1 MSAHRLAEWLC
12 QTGALRTDAVSV
24 EALTPLQMDRM
35 RALQCASADAYLE
48 LVKANP
54 EEQSRVIAACAPS
67 ETWLFRYAASFEFI
81 RRLHQRTTQPIRA
94 LSAGSGGL
102 AEPSSI
108 AATLAAAGLPAE
120 SITVESI
127 DQCVDAVRAPN
138 VFAGMLAREPLP
150 SWANVFF
157 TPVSASTP
165 GIALRSSLFS
175 RIACARGDLRSCVL
189 QSRYDII
196 FFRNVAIYLSDSV
209 RTRVL
214 TRLRD
219 VLAPDGLLFVGH
231 AEMRLAEQC
240 GFAPVTEVGAFVL
253 RARRERTV
261 VAQPLRET
269 TFNNVVRATE
279 VRHLSPAAKPVPAP
293 EPLTP
298 LSPLMLAQDAV
309 ARDPSKASL
318 HEALAEEELAL
329 SDSVSAEHSLRRALY
344 LEQTRESA
352 LLKLGMLLEQ
362 QGRSAEADRLRARA
376 FRAHLATEGGAR

>member
-12 QTGALRTDAVSV
+12 QTGALRADAVSV

-54 EEQSRVIAACAPS
+54 EEQSRVVAACAPS

-81 RRLHQRTTQPIRA
+81 RRLYQRTTQPIRA

-150 SWANVFF
+150 SWANAFF

-261 VAQPLRET
+261 DAQPLRET

-279 VRHLSPAAKPVPAP
+279 VRHLSAAAKPIPAR
-293 EPLTP
+293 EP

-309 ARDPSKASL
+309 ARDPSNASL

-329 SDSVSAEHSLRRALY
+329 GDSVSAEHSFRRALY
-344 LEQTRESA
+344 LEQNRESA

>member
-12 QTGALRTDAVSV
+12 QTGALRADAVSV

-54 EEQSRVIAACAPS
+54 EEQSRVVAACAPS

-81 RRLHQRTTQPIRA
+81 RRLYQRTTQPIRA

-150 SWANVFF
+150 SWANAFF
-157 TPVSASTP
+157 TPVSASTT

-261 VAQPLRET
+261 DAQPLRET

-279 VRHLSPAAKPVPAP
+279 VRHLSAAAKPVPAR
-293 EPLTP
+293 EP

-309 ARDPSKASL
+309 ARDPSNASL

-329 SDSVSAEHSLRRALY
+329 GDSVSAEHSFRRALY
-344 LEQTRESA
+344 LEQNRESA

-362 QGRSAEADRLRARA
+362 QGRSLEADRLRARA

>member
-1 MSAHRLAEWLC
+1 M
-12 QTGALRTDAVSV
+12 
-24 EALTPLQMDRM
+24 
-35 RALQCASADAYLE
+35 
-48 LVKANP
+48 
-54 EEQSRVIAACAPS
+54 
-67 ETWLFRYAASFEFI
+67 
-81 RRLHQRTTQPIRA
+81 
-94 LSAGSGGL
+94 
-102 AEPSSI
+102 
-108 AATLAAAGLPAE
+108 
-120 SITVESI
+120 
-127 DQCVDAVRAPN
+127 DAVRAPN

-279 VRHLSPAAKPVPAP
+279 VRHLSPAAKPVPAR
-293 EPLTP
+293 EP

-309 ARDPSKASL
+309 ARDPSNASL

>member
-12 QTGALRTDAVSV
+12 QTGALRADAVSV

-81 RRLHQRTTQPIRA
+81 RRLYQRTTQPIRA

-150 SWANVFF
+150 SWANAFF
-157 TPVSASTP
+157 TPLSASTP

-279 VRHLSPAAKPVPAP
+279 VRHLSPAAKPVPAR
-293 EPLTP
+293 EP

-309 ARDPSKASL
+309 ARDPSNASL

>member
-12 QTGALRTDAVSV
+12 QTGALRADAVSV
-24 EALTPLQMDRM
+24 EALALLQMERM
-35 RALQCASADAYLE
+35 RALQCASADAYFE
-48 LVKANP
+48 LVRANP

-102 AEPSSI
+102 AEPASI

-127 DQCVDAVRAPN
+127 DQCVEAVRAPN

-150 SWANVFF
+150 SWANAFF
-157 TPVSASTP
+157 APASAGTS

-175 RIACARGDLRSCVL
+175 RIACARGDLRSCEL

-214 TRLRD
+214 ARLRD
-219 VLAPDGLLFVGH
+219 ALAPEGLLFVGH
-231 AEMRLAEQC
+231 AEMRVAEQC
-240 GFAPVTEVGAFVL
+240 GFAPVAEVGAFVL
-253 RARRERTV
+253 RARRETTV
-261 VAQPLRET
+261 GAQPLKEAT
-269 TFNNVVRATE
+269 CNNVVRATE
-279 VRHLSPAAKPVPAP
+279 VQQLSAAAKPVPAL
-293 EPLTP
+293 EP
-298 LSPLMLAQDAV
+298 LSPLLLAQGAIS
-309 ARDPSKASL
+309 RDPSNASL

-329 SDSVSAEHSLRRALY
+329 GDSASAEHSFRRALY

-352 LLKLGMLLEQ
+352 LLKLGILLEQ

-376 FRAHLATEGGAR
+376 FRAHLANEGGSR

>member
-12 QTGALRTDAVSV
+12 QTGALRADAVSV

-150 SWANVFF
+150 SWANGFF

-231 AEMRLAEQC
+231 AEMRVAEQC
-240 GFAPVTEVGAFVL
+240 GFAPVAEVGAFVL

-261 VAQPLRET
+261 DAQPLRET

-279 VRHLSPAAKPVPAP
+279 VRHLSAAAKPVPTP
-293 EPLTP
+293 EP
-298 LSPLMLAQDAV
+298 LSPLLLAQDGV
-309 ARDPSKASL
+309 ARDPSNASL

-329 SDSVSAEHSLRRALY
+329 GDSASAEHSFRRALY

-362 QGRSAEADRLRARA
+362 QGRSPEADRLRARA

>member
-12 QTGALRTDAVSV
+12 QTGALRADAVSV

-54 EEQSRVIAACAPS
+54 EEQSRVVAACAPS

-81 RRLHQRTTQPIRA
+81 RRLYQRTTQPIRA

-108 AATLAAAGLPAE
+108 AATLAAVGLPAE

-150 SWANVFF
+150 SWANAFF

-261 VAQPLRET
+261 DAQPLRET

-279 VRHLSPAAKPVPAP
+279 VRHLSAAAKPIPAR
-293 EPLTP
+293 EP

-309 ARDPSKASL
+309 ARDPSNASL

-329 SDSVSAEHSLRRALY
+329 GDSVSAEHSFRRALY
-344 LEQTRESA
+344 LEQNRESA